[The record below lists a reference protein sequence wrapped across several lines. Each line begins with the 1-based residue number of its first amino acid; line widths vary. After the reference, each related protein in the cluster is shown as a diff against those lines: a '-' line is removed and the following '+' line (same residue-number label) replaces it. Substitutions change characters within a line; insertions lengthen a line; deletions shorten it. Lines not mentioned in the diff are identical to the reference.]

1 MIEVAVI
8 SLIMCLPILMIAHAL
23 SKGGKKSEV
32 VTKIEIGQSTP
43 SNEAVLLAGLEGSNE
58 KDISEPVISFL
69 EELKSNPKRFTISIR
84 VNKVGGFSDTIKCKI
99 RDNLTEEVFEVNY
112 YPRNWKRNGDYFVNI
127 THKWLTNDELRYVAK
142 HLFDTRSGRWKA
154 VVNKRIELRQR
165 RNEAERER
173 LEAIY
178 KKE

>member
-8 SLIMCLPILMIAHAL
+8 SLVVCLILLMIIHAL
-23 SKGGKKSEV
+23 AKRNKETSV
-32 VTKIEIGQSTP
+32 VTKIEIGQSSP
-43 SNEAVLLAGLEGSNE
+43 SNEAALLAGLEGSNE

-99 RDNLTEEVFEVNY
+99 GDNLTEEVFKVDY

-165 RNEAERER
+165 RNDAERER